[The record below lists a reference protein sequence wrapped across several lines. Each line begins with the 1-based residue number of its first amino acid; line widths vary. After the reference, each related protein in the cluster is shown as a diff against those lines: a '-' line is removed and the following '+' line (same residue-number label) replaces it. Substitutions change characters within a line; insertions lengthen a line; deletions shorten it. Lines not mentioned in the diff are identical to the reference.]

1 MEKHKLSIQDLADYW
16 RIDRQLALYRAK
28 QHLKVKRLGER
39 SANLLGLT
47 NKVKRT
53 LYVEATKKELDKLKS
68 I

>member
-1 MEKHKLSIQDLADYW
+1 MEKHKLSMQDLAEYW

-28 QHLKVKRLGER
+28 RYLKVKRLGER

-47 NKVKRT
+47 NNVKRI
-53 LYVEATKKELDKLKS
+53 LYVETTKEELDKLKS